1 MDEVS
6 LANTEMIIYTA
17 PNGEDLYMSI
27 WVNEQ
32 ATLNLVLSEFN
43 TLGLRFDKVSNFTS
57 LSLCDNLS
65 INQKNKFMENLQIF
79 RSEQFGEIR
88 TLGTPDQPLFCLVDV
103 CKAVEL
109 KNPSSVKARLD
120 KEDVQLVDLHALKP
134 TEGRVGNS
142 RTNFIT
148 ESALYDVILLSCSP
162 RVKPFRKWVTS
173 EVLPAIR
180 KHGAYMTSEVIEK
193 AITEPDFLI
202 RLATNLKEE
211 RQKRMI
217 AEQKANDLQIEVK
230 EMKDKVSYLD
240 IILASKSSVLVTQIA
255 QDYGESP
262 VKFNKRLQEMKIQFK
277 RGKQWILY
285 ADYMA
290 CGYVTSETY
299 SFKRKD
305 GTEDVRMNTKWTQ
318 KGRKFLYDT
327 LKSVGIVPMIE
338 RA

>member
-1 MDEVS
+1 MD
-6 LANTEMIIYTA
+6 
-17 PNGEDLYMSI
+17 D
-27 WVNEQ
+27 
-32 ATLNLVLSEFN
+32 
-43 TLGLRFDKVSNFTS
+43 
-57 LSLCDNLS
+57 
-65 INQKNKFMENLQIF
+65 LQIF

-88 TLGTPDQPLFCLVDV
+88 TLGTPDRPLFCLADV
-103 CKAVEL
+103 CKALGLRRCDVTR
-109 KNPSSVKARLD
+109 RLS
-120 KEDVQLVDLHALKP
+120 KGVGSTHPLSTGGGTQSLNFVNED
-134 TEGRVGNS
+134 G
-142 RTNFIT
+142 
-148 ESALYDVILLSCSP
+148 LYDVILDS
-162 RVKPFRKWVTS
+162 RKPQAKKFRKWVTS

-180 KHGAYMTSEVIEK
+180 KHGAYMTSEAIEK

-230 EMKDKVSYLD
+230 AMKDKVSYLD

-262 VKFNKRLQEMKIQFK
+262 RKFNKRLQEMKIQYK
-277 RGKQWILY
+277 RGQQWILY

-318 KGRKFLYDT
+318 KGRKFLYDK